1 LSGSLSGLPSLAQ
14 LVGTSVGSGGGG
26 WDAFSSILGQQLGA
40 LLPGGAGNLTSSWN
54 PAALNPLTMWD
65 PTALSGNP
73 LSPAVVPPAPAP
85 EPASVS
91 GALQQWANQ
100 MNQNLYGFDPS
111 SPQGPQTMG
120 ILGTAGFPMY
130 GDPRTTMDYLA
141 QLSQGMQTNPNISRE
156 QALAQFQQML
166 AAQNAAGGG
175 GYGGGYG
182 GGGQGPDIGGG
193 ATN

>member
-1 LSGSLSGLPSLAQ
+1 
-14 LVGTSVGSGGGG
+14 
-26 WDAFSSILGQQLGA
+26 
-40 LLPGGAGNLTSSWN
+40 
-54 PAALNPLTMWD
+54 
-65 PTALSGNP
+65 
-73 LSPAVVPPAPAP
+73 
-85 EPASVS
+85 VS

-141 QLSQGMQTNPNISRE
+141 QLSQGMQTNPNISKE
-156 QALAQFQQML
+156 QALQQFQQML
-166 AAQNAAGGG
+166 QAQNNPTYA

-193 ATN
+193 PTN